1 MEISKF
7 IFLFF
12 LLITVHSKEK
22 KNPIEINE
30 RIKFGPSFY
39 EDNSDNQEI
48 LEKNKMKELLGIY
61 IESKNWTPK
70 TQLDETAF
78 IRLFIYVTSKS
89 LFKKSTR
96 EQLSVLAEKVI
107 DIHGQP
113 INIENIKNYFD
124 YDELKKVYE
133 KLLK

>member
-22 KNPIEINE
+22 KSPIEINE

-70 TQLDETAF
+70 TQLDETTF

-96 EQLSVLAEKVI
+96 EQLSVLAEKMI

>member
-12 LLITVHSKEK
+12 LLITVHSTEK
-22 KNPIEINE
+22 KSPIEINE

-70 TQLDETAF
+70 TQLDETTF

-96 EQLSVLAEKVI
+96 EQLSVLAEKMI

>member
-12 LLITVHSKEK
+12 LLITVHSTEK
-22 KNPIEINE
+22 KSPIEINE

-70 TQLDETAF
+70 TQLDETTF

-96 EQLSVLAEKVI
+96 EQLSVLAEKMI
-107 DIHGQP
+107 DIHGQT